1 MANQDNSQSREVRE
15 IHHDHHES
23 RGGSGFLLGIILIVL
38 FAVLF
43 LVYGLPYIQNSMRG
57 GGTNINIPERVNVD
71 VNQGGQNP

>member
-1 MANQDNSQSREVRE
+1 MANQDQTREMREV
-15 IHHDHHES
+15 HHDHHES

-57 GGTNINIPERVNVD
+57 DGTNINIPERVNVD
-71 VNQGGQNP
+71 ANQGGQNP